1 MKTPVTI
8 REVHVTSI
16 RSDQEIRVVLVH
28 QLDKDSTEGIEI
40 DSENKASSNDDDDE
54 DYEDCVIWKVADIH
68 SMFWI
73 TARSVGDIST
83 SPGFLASRELY
94 SDTTAKQYGR
104 EPGLQD
110 VGVYHRDHPLAARE
124 HQYILGHQYTEH
136 LTRLEREPKEAAQWH
151 ENIFQIEA
159 LIRTSNNA
167 VYEVIKE
174 VGGRSELR
182 EMGPAAFEGVLVRL
196 GLRVRQALRLIAD
209 RNYMIHRSHGPDA
222 LEMYEK
228 VIQGCVGESHRE
240 FLGALLRCSPGV
252 RTQKKHYFLL
262 HRKGAR
268 SMI

>member
-1 MKTPVTI
+1 L
-8 REVHVTSI
+8 
-16 RSDQEIRVVLVH
+16 LVH
-28 QLDKDSTEGIEI
+28 QLDKDSMVGIEV
-40 DSENKASSNDDDDE
+40 DDEKKDSSNDGDDE
-54 DYEDCVIWKVADIH
+54 DCEGGEDCVVWKVAGIH

-73 TARSVGDIST
+73 TARSVGDTST

-110 VGVYHRDHPLAARE
+110 VGVYHCDHPLAARE
-124 HQYILGHQYTEH
+124 HQYILGHAYTEH

-151 ENIFQIEA
+151 KNVFQIEA

-167 VYEVIKE
+167 AYEVIKE

-182 EMGPAAFEGVLVRL
+182 EMGLVAFEDVLVRL

-209 RNYMIHRSHGPDA
+209 RNYKIHRSHDPDA

-228 VIQGCVGESHRE
+228 VIQGCLGEGHRE
-240 FLGALLRCSPGV
+240 FLGAFLRCSPGV

-262 HRKGAR
+262 HEKGAR
-268 SMI
+268 SII